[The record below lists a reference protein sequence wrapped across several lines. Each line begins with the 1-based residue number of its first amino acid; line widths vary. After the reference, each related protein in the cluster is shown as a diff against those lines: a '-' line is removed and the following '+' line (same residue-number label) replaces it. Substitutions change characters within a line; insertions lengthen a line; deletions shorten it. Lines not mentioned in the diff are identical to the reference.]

1 MKILINNVQEASRA
15 ESLPNA
21 AARCKPRAAFSAS
34 VKQYRFLNQ
43 TKLYLSHK
51 TQTTKFISCIVKQSS
66 SIHDSYQEKAKVI
79 QVKLEKNVFLSV
91 IRPLLA
97 DRQQL
102 EERWEEKRRE
112 EETAEW
118 GGRWNEITPEDW
130 WVLMMHWTH
139 NFG

>member
-1 MKILINNVQEASRA
+1 MCRKRA
-15 ESLPNA
+15 ELNRFQTPLR
-21 AARCKPRAAFSAS
+21 RCKPRAAFSAS

-79 QVKLEKNVFLSV
+79 QVKLEKNVFLSI

-102 EERWEEKRRE
+102 EER
-112 EETAEW
+112 
-118 GGRWNEITPEDW
+118 
-130 WVLMMHWTH
+130 
-139 NFG
+139 